1 MLKLLG
7 SLCIFLA
14 GGTVWRMRLQS
25 LRREL
30 SLLRDFMEALE
41 EMASGIRLERT
52 PMPRLLRRAAQGR
65 GREAAAFF
73 QAVERSVAAGTEL
86 PQAWRT
92 AAGALALPEQPREA
106 LVELGRKLTG
116 DEEEACKG
124 IQLACN
130 SLARCFEEQKRQQPD
145 MEKRSTALCFSAAAL
160 LVILLI

>member
-30 SLLRDFMEALE
+30 ALLQDLMEAME
-41 EMASGIRLERT
+41 ELSSGIRLDRA
-52 PMPRLLRRAAQGR
+52 PMPRLLRRAARGR
-65 GREAAAFF
+65 GPETAAFF
-73 QAVERSVAAGTEL
+73 RSVERRTAAGMEL
-86 PQAWRT
+86 PEAWRT
-92 AAGALALPEQPREA
+92 AGEDLALPERPRTA
-106 LVELGRKLTG
+106 LAELGRKLAG

-124 IQLACN
+124 IQLVYD
-130 SLARCFEEQKRQQPD
+130 SLTRTFEDLKRQQPD